1 MKVECDDFVDQ
12 SEFVLSM
19 LLFFN
24 LILKIVKFKF
34 VYELCIIE

>member
-34 VYELCIIE
+34 VYELCIIK